1 MALLLL
7 SLLFSPAVGQ
17 LHDPLVVG
25 KTFMAGS
32 TDPTAGSTAWAL
44 TSHGISEKLFTVDE
58 TGNIVPQ
65 VGQSVSKVDTFTWD
79 VALTP
84 GYKFSD
90 GTDVTAQHVAD
101 ALTELNQQNSGAQAS
116 LGTMTVTAPDASTV
130 RIVSERA
137 TPVMDAVLA
146 EWPFVVYLNKG
157 GQRYFTG
164 PYKVETFVSGDHI
177 DLVPNTH
184 YARALERPLLKIQR
198 FSTGSAVAEAL
209 EQGQLD
215 MAFHLPVDELPAL
228 RQVTGVTV
236 KSFLVGY
243 HYMMWHNS
251 LRPPLSDKRLRQAVD
266 LALDRQEL
274 TQELRG
280 GRPTKSLFPENSPY
294 HLGEAPP
301 HADKAGAEALIEAA
315 GWVKNSTGFYEKDGA
330 PLTLRLVAYP
340 QRPGL
345 VLMQP
350 TIQMRLQAL
359 GIVVNTHVTS
369 GSSWDELDAI
379 MAARDFDLLLWAQH
393 TLPAGD
399 PQWFL
404 NSFFRSDG
412 GNNHA
417 GLNSSV
423 IDGLLDDLGHTEQH
437 SARVADT
444 LAVHQAILEEVPVSN
459 LMTPSWHVG
468 LSSRLAEY
476 KPWGSDYY
484 VIHSDFGLPD
494 TTTTTPGESENVSAA
509 HNASWYGGLVLA
521 VLGLL
526 ASMD

>member
-184 YARALERPLLKIQR
+184 YARALVTRWHFGKLFNVPLWFLQR
-198 FSTGSAVAEAL
+198 YLFKQT
-209 EQGQLD
+209 
-215 MAFHLPVDELPAL
+215 FTP
-228 RQVTGVTV
+228 
-236 KSFLVGY
+236 
-243 HYMMWHNS
+243 
-251 LRPPLSDKRLRQAVD
+251 
-266 LALDRQEL
+266 
-274 TQELRG
+274 TQ
-280 GRPTKSLFPENSPY
+280 
-294 HLGEAPP
+294 GEA
-301 HADKAGAEALIEAA
+301 AAE
-315 GWVKNSTGFYEKDGA
+315 
-330 PLTLRLVAYP
+330 
-340 QRPGL
+340 
-345 VLMQP
+345 
-350 TIQMRLQAL
+350 
-359 GIVVNTHVTS
+359 
-369 GSSWDELDAI
+369 
-379 MAARDFDLLLWAQH
+379 
-393 TLPAGD
+393 D
-399 PQWFL
+399 P
-404 NSFFRSDG
+404 
-412 GNNHA
+412 
-417 GLNSSV
+417 
-423 IDGLLDDLGHTEQH
+423 
-437 SARVADT
+437 
-444 LAVHQAILEEVPVSN
+444 
-459 LMTPSWHVG
+459 
-468 LSSRLAEY
+468 
-476 KPWGSDYY
+476 
-484 VIHSDFGLPD
+484 
-494 TTTTTPGESENVSAA
+494 
-509 HNASWYGGLVLA
+509 A
-521 VLGLL
+521 VLHRLGRG
-526 ASMD
+526 

>member
-7 SLLFSPAVGQ
+7 SLLSYSAVGQ

-79 VALTP
+79 VTLTP

-116 LGTMTVTAPDASTV
+116 LGTMTVTAPDTSTV

-177 DLVPNTH
+177 DLVPNGH

-209 EQGQLD
+209 AQGQVD

-251 LRPPLSDKRLRQAVD
+251 LRSPLSDKRLRQAVD

-280 GRPTKSLFPENSPY
+280 GRPTRSLFPENSPY
-294 HLGEAPP
+294 HSGEAPP
-301 HADKAGAEALIEAA
+301 HADKAGAEALIESA
-315 GWVKNSTGFYEKDGA
+315 GWVKNST
-330 PLTLRLVAYP
+330 
-340 QRPGL
+340 
-345 VLMQP
+345 
-350 TIQMRLQAL
+350 
-359 GIVVNTHVTS
+359 
-369 GSSWDELDAI
+369 
-379 MAARDFDLLLWAQH
+379 
-393 TLPAGD
+393 
-399 PQWFL
+399 
-404 NSFFRSDG
+404 
-412 GNNHA
+412 
-417 GLNSSV
+417 
-423 IDGLLDDLGHTEQH
+423 
-437 SARVADT
+437 
-444 LAVHQAILEEVPVSN
+444 
-459 LMTPSWHVG
+459 
-468 LSSRLAEY
+468 
-476 KPWGSDYY
+476 
-484 VIHSDFGLPD
+484 
-494 TTTTTPGESENVSAA
+494 
-509 HNASWYGGLVLA
+509 
-521 VLGLL
+521 
-526 ASMD
+526 

>member
-7 SLLFSPAVGQ
+7 SLLSYSALGQ

-79 VALTP
+79 VTLTP

-116 LGTMTVTAPDASTV
+116 LGTMTVTAPDTSTV

-177 DLVPNTH
+177 DLVPNGH

-209 EQGQLD
+209 AQGQVD

-251 LRPPLSDKRLRQAVD
+251 LRSPLSDKRLRQAVD

-280 GRPTKSLFPENSPY
+280 GRPTRSLFPENSPY
-294 HLGEAPP
+294 HSGEAPP
-301 HADKAGAEALIEAA
+301 HADKAGAEALIESA

-379 MAARDFDLLLWAQH
+379 MATRDFDLLLWAQH

-476 KPWGSDYY
+476 EPWGSDYY

-494 TTTTTPGESENVSAA
+494 TTTTTPGEPENVSAA
-509 HNASWYGGLVLA
+509 HHRPWHGGLVLTF
-521 VLGLL
+521 LGLL
-526 ASMD
+526 FSLL